1 LPLPVSPT
9 NTASQG
15 STEAGPCQPHNKA
28 NGDSNGSN
36 GTRHPRPPRQAHR
49 AGHPPE
55 GAQPRLRRDLHG
67 QRQAGGADLRAAGAR
82 PQEDQPRLVAGVFV
96 PDGHLGHLQGRD
108 GLGCAH
114 AQPECVVEPDH
125 LRPLQR
131 GLEEGGDLRAHP
143 PQPDL
148 GLGDPHLQLRSSGG
162 LNHAWG

>member
-1 LPLPVSPT
+1 MPLPVSPT
-9 NTASQG
+9 NTAPQG

-36 GTRHPRPPRQAHR
+36 GTRDPRPQRQAHR

-82 PQEDQPRLVAGVFV
+82 PQEDQPRLVAPELV
-96 PDGHLGHLQGRD
+96 PDGDLGHLQGRD

-125 LRPLQR
+125 LGSLLG
-131 GLEEGGDLRAHP
+131 GLEEGCDLRADP
-143 PQPDL
+143 SQQGD
-148 GLGDPHLQLRSSGG
+148 GLGDPHRQLPRSGG